1 MGIILT
7 YQYKFRVRNNVTS
20 LEKVLDFY
28 AKFNGKNFSKK
39 NAPMVLFKIKTNL
52 KTNKISV
59 SYL

>member
-7 YQYKFRVRNNVTS
+7 YQYKFRVRNVTS
-20 LEKVLDFY
+20 LEKVLDFH

-52 KTNKISV
+52 KT
-59 SYL
+59 

>member
-7 YQYKFRVRNNVTS
+7 YQYKFRVRNNVAS

-52 KTNKISV
+52 KT
-59 SYL
+59 